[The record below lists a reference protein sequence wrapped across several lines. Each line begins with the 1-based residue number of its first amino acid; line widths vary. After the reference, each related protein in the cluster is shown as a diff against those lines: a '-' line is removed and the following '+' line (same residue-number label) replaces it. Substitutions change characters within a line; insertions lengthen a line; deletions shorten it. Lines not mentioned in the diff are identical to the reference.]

1 MKFHSEAAG
10 IFIPDGQAM
19 EHAVSRT
26 THMAIAAHQDDIEM
40 MAAQPIIECFNRM
53 DLWFSGVV
61 VTDGRGSPRVGRY
74 KVFSDDEMSAVR
86 KQEQFEA
93 ASIGKYAAQVVL
105 GYPSA
110 TVKNSKQHGPVDD
123 LLQLLRAAKPRF
135 VYTHNLA
142 DKHDTHVAIALRVIA
157 AIRAMPLDER
167 PEKLYGCEVWRGL
180 DWLTN
185 GDQVKLDVSAEEDL
199 QLALLRV
206 FDSQIAGGKR
216 YDLASMGR
224 RQANATFSESHSTDT
239 TTGLS
244 FAMDMSPLIYEE
256 KLNHLDFVQ
265 NLLDRFAQDVIG
277 RLQRLS

>member
-1 MKFHSEAAG
+1 MKFHSEAAS
-10 IFIPDGQAM
+10 IFIPNGQEM
-19 EHAVSRT
+19 ESALART

-40 MAAQPIIECFNRM
+40 MAAQPILECFRRT

-61 VTDGRGSPRVGRY
+61 VTDGRSSPRAGSY
-74 KVFSDDEMSAVR
+74 KDFTDDKMFAVR
-86 KQEQFEA
+86 TQEQFKA
-93 ASIGKYAAQVVL
+93 AAIGKYAAQVVL
-105 GYPSA
+105 GYPSEM
-110 TVKNSKQHGPVDD
+110 VKDIKQQGPVDD
-123 LLQLLRAAKPRF
+123 LLQLLRAAKSRF

-142 DKHDTHVAIALRVIA
+142 DRHDTHVAIALRVIA
-157 AIRAMPLDER
+157 AIRALPLDER

-239 TTGLS
+239 STGIS
-244 FAMDMSPLIYEE
+244 YAMDMSPLIFEE
-256 KLNHLDFVQ
+256 KLNPLDFVQ
-265 NLLDRFAQDVIG
+265 SLLERFSQDVSG